1 MYYNVYVLL
10 FVIVC
15 VYVCLFLGTTLYR
28 HFSLLWNP
36 SLGKIDNNNNNNNY
50 NNSINTEYVCKSRGP
65 TVVEILSTLPEIT
78 GWKSEIKH

>member
-1 MYYNVYVLL
+1 MYYNVCVLL

-36 SLGKIDNNNNNNNY
+36 SLGKIDNNNNNNN
-50 NNSINTEYVCKSRGP
+50 NNKRKWLASYLVATSGNS
-65 TVVEILSTLPEIT
+65 
-78 GWKSEIKH
+78 

>member
-1 MYYNVYVLL
+1 MIVSYFAFVFLFVCMYICLYIVMYYNVCVLL

-36 SLGKIDNNNNNNNY
+36 SLEKLI
-50 NNSINTEYVCKSRGP
+50 IIQP
-65 TVVEILSTLPEIT
+65 ST
-78 GWKSEIKH
+78 K

>member
-1 MYYNVYVLL
+1 MYYNVCVLL

-15 VYVCLFLGTTLYR
+15 VYVCLFLSTLYR

-36 SLGKIDNNNNNNNY
+36 ALGKINNNNNNN

-65 TVVEILSTLPEIT
+65 TVVEILCTLPEIT

>member
-1 MYYNVYVLL
+1 MIVSYFVLFSCLCVCIIYMFVYHNVCVLL

-36 SLGKIDNNNNNNNY
+36 SLEKLI
-50 NNSINTEYVCKSRGP
+50 IIIRIHFCKSKCV
-65 TVVEILSTLPEIT
+65 TTAINYYS
-78 GWKSEIKH
+78 KQ